1 MIKKNTYRRAELEPR
16 SNRERDLK
24 VRFLQQ
30 VSNIPGGKSLRRC
43 IQCGTCTGS
52 CPASYSMDV
61 TPRELIALIRAGDI
75 GSILSS
81 QTIWICAS
89 CYACTVRCP
98 QNIPVTDI
106 IYVLKRIAIEQ
117 EIFPKKFPI
126 YALSRSFVSIANRY
140 GRSFESGLLILYYMK
155 TNPINL
161 VKMIPLFLKLVAK
174 GRIMLVPEKI
184 KAARALSGILSEAQ
198 IMEMIVP
205 EYDEYAY

>member
-1 MIKKNTYRRAELEPR
+1 MKGETRRPTSGKGSNKERELR
-16 SNRERDLK
+16 

-30 VSNIPGGKSLRRC
+30 VSNIPNGKSLNKC

-52 CPASYSMDV
+52 CPVSYTMDI
-61 TPRELIALIRAGDI
+61 TPREVIALYRAGDI
-75 GSILSS
+75 ESILSS
-81 QTIWICAS
+81 RTIWICAS

-106 IYVLKRIAIEQ
+106 IYMLKRMALEQ
-117 EIFPKKFPI
+117 EIFPKKFPV

-140 GRSFESGLLILYYMK
+140 GRSYEPGLLILYYLR

-161 VKMIPLFLKLVAK
+161 IKMIPLFLKLVSR
-174 GRIMLVPEKI
+174 GRITLLPKKVRATK
-184 KAARALSGILSEAQ
+184 ALSEILSEAQ

-205 EYDEYAY
+205 VSDEYPY

>member
-1 MIKKNTYRRAELEPR
+1 MIGGIVRHVSEKG
-16 SNRERDLK
+16 SNKEIDLK
-24 VRFLQQ
+24 ARFLQQ
-30 VSNIPGGKSLRRC
+30 VSNIPDGKNLNKC

-52 CPASYSMDV
+52 CPASYVMDV
-61 TPRELIALIRAGDI
+61 TPREVIALFRAGDI
-75 GSILSS
+75 RTILSS
-81 QTIWICAS
+81 RTIWICAS

-106 IYVLKRIAIEQ
+106 IYMLKRMAIEQ

-140 GRSFESGLLILYYMK
+140 GRSFEPGLLILYYLK
-155 TNPINL
+155 TNPMNL
-161 VKMIPLFLKLVAK
+161 VKMIPLFLKLVAR
-174 GRIMLVPEKI
+174 GRIIMIPKKI
-184 KAARALSGILSEAQ
+184 EAARALSEILSEAQ